1 MVRYANEPSLY
12 CWRSVILQAVIYQF
26 WRLKKVQFTSVL
38 YRVFYRLIFGWIFCL
53 RIVRYGLDLTFLT
66 LNIKLN
72 IVVDVSEGFLLGGIV
87 VEQISH
93 INLACPSV
101 TDCRIRISA
110 PILSSHVPTVIYDI
124 ERLLVILKSPVT
136 IGR

>member
-1 MVRYANEPSLY
+1 MCNLPAFYTG
-12 CWRSVILQAVIYQF
+12 F
-26 WRLKKVQFTSVL
+26 FTGL
-38 YRVFYRLIFGWIFCL
+38 FLGGYFCL

-66 LNIKLN
+66 LDIKLN
-72 IVVDVSEGFLLGGIV
+72 IVVDVSEAFLLGGIV

-101 TDCRIRISA
+101 TDCRIRIST